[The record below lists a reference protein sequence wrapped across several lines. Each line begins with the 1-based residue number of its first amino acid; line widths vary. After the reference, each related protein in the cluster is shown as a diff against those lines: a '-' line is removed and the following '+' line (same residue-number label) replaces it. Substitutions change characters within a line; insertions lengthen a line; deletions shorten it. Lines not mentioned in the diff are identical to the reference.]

1 MLSENPV
8 VKQYNITAEESAAKT
23 YYTFARAAIEREY
36 CGVCDIRSVTRAVNS
51 DGITECLEQLVIEN
65 QPCRL
70 SFERIMSAECT
81 DTAANICQ
89 SAKLFIAPEI
99 AVPNGSLVT
108 IRQNGVTRVYKRSGM
123 AAVYPTHQEI
133 MLELASSVSEVV

>member
-1 MLSENPV
+1 MLSENSV
-8 VKQYNITAEESAAKT
+8 VRQYNIDAEQSVAKSHCA
-23 YYTFARAAIEREY
+23 FARAAIEREY
-36 CGVCDIRSVTRAVNS
+36 CGVCDIRSVTKAVNS
-51 DGITECLEQLVIEN
+51 DGITECTEQLVIEN

-70 SFERIMSAECT
+70 SFERIQSAEST
-81 DTAANICQ
+81 ETAANICQ

-108 IRQNGVTRVYKRSGM
+108 VRQNGITGVYKHSGM

-133 MLELASSVSEVV
+133 MLEFAGSVSEVV